1 MTEKYP
7 ITVDEVRDA
16 QDHFKNGSIQHES
29 KNFKEA
35 IEAFKKTISIHP
47 FDENHLDEFE
57 KKLKAGNFKLQ
68 QESIGYMGCAAVHL
82 NEMIHGLDED
92 QKEEVPVDESL
103 INTFIACKP
112 LFLESN
118 LETENLL
125 YPNPTSDMIH
135 IYSDEKPS
143 N

>member
-1 MTEKYP
+1 MMVWPWKSSVCFSGQTFSFWLLVKERKKMTKKYP
-7 ITVDEVRDA
+7 VTVDEVRDA
-16 QDHFKNGSIQHES
+16 QECFKKGSAQHES

-35 IEAFKKTISIHP
+35 IDAFKQSIMIHP

-92 QKEEVPVDESL
+92 QKQEVPVDESL
-103 INTFIACKP
+103 INTFK
-112 LFLESN
+112 EW
-118 LETENLL
+118 
-125 YPNPTSDMIH
+125 
-135 IYSDEKPS
+135 
-143 N
+143 

>member
-16 QDHFKNGSIQHES
+16 QDHFKNGSIQHEN

-92 QKEEVPVDESL
+92 QKQEVPIDESL
-103 INTFIACKP
+103 MNTFK
-112 LFLESN
+112 EW
-118 LETENLL
+118 
-125 YPNPTSDMIH
+125 
-135 IYSDEKPS
+135 
-143 N
+143 

>member
-7 ITVDEVRDA
+7 VTVDEVRDA
-16 QDHFKNGSIQHES
+16 QDNLKIGITEHEQ

-35 IEAFKKTISIHP
+35 IEAFKKSAMIHP

-92 QKEEVPVDESL
+92 EKQEVPVDESL
-103 INTFIACKP
+103 MNTLK
-112 LFLESN
+112 
-118 LETENLL
+118 
-125 YPNPTSDMIH
+125 DW
-135 IYSDEKPS
+135 
-143 N
+143 